1 MAPAHHC
8 GWGSP
13 VMRGLDPEDADVVA
27 AGNQL
32 ATIAREIIT
41 GVATGERS
49 DMWSLV
55 YGHLHDRDDR
65 AVPVMLDRNR
75 SNEQLVAAFVE
86 QYNALNLGAMALI
99 TALAQLY
106 AGTAGITE
114 IEAIDRA
121 QALMHA
127 GFEI

>member
-1 MAPAHHC
+1 
-8 GWGSP
+8 
-13 VMRGLDPEDADVVA
+13 MRGMDPEDADVVA

-55 YGHLHDRDDR
+55 YGHLHDREDR
-65 AVPVMLDRNR
+65 AAVPVIFDRNR
-75 SNEQLVAAFVE
+75 GSEQLVAAFVE
-86 QYNALNLGAMALI
+86 QYNALNLGAVALI

-127 GFEI
+127 GFEV